1 MKWTG
6 MTNTDESS
14 QNPQLPQYAET
25 GDADTESSAI
35 VPEKS
40 ADDSSTP
47 TGPGTDLRAVRLR
60 RIQQGLKHGKYDSDE
75 LLDQAMEIMLKRIS
89 EGTE

>member
-6 MTNTDESS
+6 MTNSDESS
-14 QNPQLPQYAET
+14 QNPQLPHHAET
-25 GDADTESSAI
+25 GDADTESNAI

-47 TGPGTDLRAVRLR
+47 TTPSTDLCAARLR
-60 RIQQGLKHGKYDSDE
+60 RIQQGVNHGKYDSDE
-75 LLDQAMEIMLKRIS
+75 LLDQAMEIMLKRIAD
-89 EGTE
+89 GTE

>member
-1 MKWTG
+1 

-14 QNPQLPQYAET
+14 QNPQLPHYTET
-25 GDADTESSAI
+25 GDADTEPNAI

-47 TGPGTDLRAVRLR
+47 TALSTDLCAARLR
-60 RIQQGLKHGKYDSDE
+60 HIQQGVNHGKYDSDE
-75 LLDQAMEIMLKRIS
+75 LLDQAMEIMLKRITD
-89 EGTE
+89 GTE